1 MKALSGWCS
10 LVLVSAL
17 FAVPALGQEVG
28 GLGTAHRGL
37 NVFAEFSAARSGQG
51 VGTLWGGSAGSFLQG
66 RVLGFGL
73 RATEVPS
80 GDSIH
85 LFDAVAGPRIAV
97 GLPFVSVFL
106 DTGGGVGHSGYYDQ
120 YGNYGSSWGPA
131 WQADLGASHT
141 FLPRLSWRILEV
153 GYGRIYTGPGVSPL
167 FVSTGLTLH
176 VW

>member
-1 MKALSGWCS
+1 MKTLFGRWS
-10 LVLVSAL
+10 LVLVSTL
-17 FAVPALGQEVG
+17 LAVPVLGQESG
-28 GLGTAHRGL
+28 GLGIAHRGL

-66 RVLGFGL
+66 HVLGFGL

-80 GDSIH
+80 GDSVH
-85 LFDAVAGPRIAV
+85 VFDAVAGPRVAV
-97 GLPFVSVFL
+97 GLPFVSLFL
-106 DTGGGVGHSGYYDQ
+106 DTGGGVGHSGYYNRD
-120 YGNYGSSWGPA
+120 GNFGSSWGPA
-131 WQADLGASHT
+131 WQANIGATHA

-176 VW
+176 LW